1 LSKSIKSANI
11 IPDFGGAS
19 FSWRNEDKSSLTY
32 ELLAQ
37 DDKGDMQVARILTS
51 KSDSMEY
58 TLRGYQPEPRKFAM
72 IISDNFG
79 NVSDSLKPSG
89 GTVVPLFEE
98 KLDKSKM
105 SVVILGSDISW
116 SNWEGRDYMIIDDNT
131 STMGHTFSNTMLS
144 PVSFTLDLG
153 ERAKLS
159 RFLMHQREYTNGY
172 PSRYVSGNPKD
183 FEVYA
188 CYGTPSASGD
198 WSEWTKVLDCTI
210 IKPSGSPSRVD
221 TDEDIL
227 EAAKGHE
234 FVFSATME
242 PVRYLR
248 FRVLT
253 IWEPSLVLF
262 CHITEVTPFG
272 HYE

>member
-37 DDKGDMQVARILTS
+37 DEKGDMQVARILS
-51 KSDSMEY
+51 SRSDSMQY
-58 TLRGYQPEPRKFAM
+58 TLRGYLPEPRKFGM

-79 NVSDSLKPSG
+79 NVSDTLKPSG
-89 GTVVPLFEE
+89 GTVTPLFEE

-116 SNWEGRDYMIIDDNT
+116 TNWEGRDYLMIDDNI
-131 STMGHTFSNTMLS
+131 STMGHTFTNTMLGS
-144 PVSFTLDLG
+144 TVSFTLDLG
-153 ERAKLS
+153 VKAKLS
-159 RFLMHQREYTNGY
+159 RFLIHQRIFTGTVA
-172 PSRYVSGNPKD
+172 SRYVAGNPKN

-188 CYGTPSASGD
+188 CYDTPSASGD

-210 IKPSGSPSRVD
+210 IKPSGSPPRVD

-227 EAAKGHE
+227 EATKGHE
-234 FVFSATME
+234 FIFPPLPA
-242 PVRYLR
+242 VRYIR
-248 FRVLT
+248 FKILT

-262 CHITEVTPFG
+262 CHIGEITPYG
-272 HYE
+272 YYE